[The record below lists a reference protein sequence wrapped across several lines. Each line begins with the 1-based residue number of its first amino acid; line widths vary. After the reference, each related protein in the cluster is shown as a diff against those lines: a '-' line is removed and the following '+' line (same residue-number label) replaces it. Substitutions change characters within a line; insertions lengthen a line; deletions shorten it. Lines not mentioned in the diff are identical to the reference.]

1 MNFAEEAARCQ
12 RCGMC
17 QPVCPLYQAEKQEP
31 YVARGKMQLVSVI
44 EAGLQT
50 ISPAAK
56 TTFYNCLDCRA
67 CMEICPSKVNVKTLV
82 KGMRN
87 KIFKEQGDNI
97 IMTIALEHLTPYPER
112 LELAR
117 KSLKAYQTLG
127 LPSLVRTIPLFR
139 QREKL
144 LPPVP
149 PKSFRESLRQ
159 RVMKKGSKGRVAYF
173 ISCTTDILYP
183 QVGEAVIEVLEACGF
198 EVYPMLDG
206 TCCGVPQTGYGHK
219 ERAKEMALRNMQAV
233 PEDIEFVVNDCAT
246 CGSALQE
253 YDELFEGTEHA
264 EQAKQFS
271 EKMID
276 ISAFLV
282 QHAQIPAGE
291 KLKLRV
297 TYHEPCHLGRAQN
310 IKEEPRRLI
319 KQSVTEF
326 TEMADP
332 GRCCGGAGTF
342 GITHFELSQKILKRK
357 VAEIEET
364 KAEAVVTGCPACRM
378 QIAFGLDSYYKKMPV
393 YHPVELIANYIR
405 KHKEFS
411 VLMKNQLSKS

>member
-31 YVARGKMQLVSVI
+31 YVARGKMRLVGVI
-44 EAGLQT
+44 EEGIQT

-67 CMEICPSKVNVKTLV
+67 CMEVCPSKVNVKTLI
-82 KGMRN
+82 KGMRS
-87 KIFKEQGDNI
+87 KIYEEQGDNF
-97 IMTIALEHLTPYPER
+97 IMKIALEHLTPYPER

-149 PKSFRESLRQ
+149 SKSFRKSLRQ
-159 RVMKKGSKGRVAYF
+159 RTMKKGSNGKVAYY

-183 QVGEAVIEVLEACGF
+183 QVGEAVIEVLEACGY
-198 EVYPMLDG
+198 EVYPLLDG

-233 PEDIEFVVNDCAT
+233 PADINFVVNDCAT

-253 YDELFEGTEHA
+253 YEELFEGTEHA
-264 EQAKQFS
+264 ELAKQFS
-271 EKMID
+271 QKMID

-282 QHAQIPAGE
+282 QHAQIPEGE

-310 IKEEPRRLI
+310 IKEEPRKLI
-319 KQSVTEF
+319 TQSVTDF
-326 TEMADP
+326 TEMANP

-342 GITHFELSQKILKRK
+342 GITHFELSQKVLQRK
-357 VAEIEET
+357 ISEIEET
-364 KAEAVVTGCPACRM
+364 GAEAVVTGCPACRM
-378 QIAFGLDSYYKKMPV
+378 QIAFGLESYYKKMMI
-393 YHPVELIANYIR
+393 YHPVELIAKSIR
-405 KHKEFS
+405 NKQF
-411 VLMKNQLSKS
+411 LGDNNN